1 MIVFQNVSKKYRRNM
16 ARGSLRD
23 SLANLIA
30 RGLRRDPV
38 APPGASEF
46 WALRDV
52 SFEVR
57 QGEVLGL
64 VGANG
69 AGKST
74 ILKLL
79 SKVTIPTSGQI
90 SVNGRVSALIELGA
104 GFHPDLTGREN
115 IYLNGA
121 ILGLTRRQIAERF
134 ESIVEFSELAEFID
148 TPVKWYSSGM
158 YVRLGFAVAVH
169 VDPEVML
176 VDEVLAVGDVR
187 FRDKCMKKIDEFRRQ
202 GKTMVVVSHD
212 RHMLER
218 LCTRALLIDHGQLRA
233 EGAVEEVMDRYFQDS
248 YRADPILASIKGTE
262 QGNVKRHYTRPIEIT
277 GVSVTDASG
286 QQRPVF
292 ISGESVVVRIAFRA
306 NSFVSDPVFLCD
318 ILRDDQLMN
327 GNNTSRFDLATGQFQ
342 PGDTGVVEVCYEEL
356 NLLAG
361 QYYVHVGI
369 TQDIFTQIKYH
380 VVDKA
385 AVFDV
390 TSTIQQ
396 GIGFLQLP
404 QRWTIHRN
412 TPQAERDGAGEGA
425 VEMVQR

>member
-1 MIVFQNVSKKYRRNM
+1 MIVFQHVSKKYRRNM
-16 ARGSLRD
+16 NRGSLRD
-23 SLANLIA
+23 SIANLIS
-30 RGLRRDPV
+30 RGLKREP
-38 APPGASEF
+38 AEPAGAAEF

-79 SKVTIPTSGQI
+79 AKVTAPTSGQVA
-90 SVNGRVSALIELGA
+90 VNGRVSALIELGA

-115 IYLNGA
+115 IFLNGA
-121 ILGLTRRQIAERF
+121 ILGLTRREISERF
-134 ESIVEFSELAEFID
+134 DSIVEFSELAEFID

-176 VDEVLAVGDVR
+176 IDEVLAVGDVR
-187 FRDKCMKKIDEFRRQ
+187 FRDKCMKQVDAFRRQ

-218 LCTRALLIDHGQLRA
+218 LCTRALLMEHGQLIA
-233 EGAVEEVMDRYFQDS
+233 EGSVDEVMDRYYQER
-248 YRADPILASIKGTE
+248 YRDTSVISDVKGAP
-262 QGNVKRHYTRPIEIT
+262 QGDVTGRYTRPLEIT
-277 GVSVTDASG
+277 GVSVSDASG
-286 QQRPVF
+286 QERPVF
-292 ISGESVVVRIAFRA
+292 VSGEPVTVRMHFRA
-306 NSFVSDPVFLCD
+306 NTYVSDPVFFCDLC
-318 ILRDDQLMN
+318 RDDLLLN

-342 PGDTGVVEVCYEEL
+342 PGDTGVIEVCYEEL
-356 NLLAG
+356 NLLEG
-361 QYYVHVGI
+361 QYYVRAGI

-385 AVFDV
+385 VVFDV
-390 TSTIQQ
+390 SSTIQQ
-396 GIGFLQLP
+396 GAGVMSLP
-404 QRWTIHRN
+404 QRWSLT
-412 TPQAERDGAGEGA
+412 TCEGA
-425 VEMVQR
+425 PPRKLAVENV